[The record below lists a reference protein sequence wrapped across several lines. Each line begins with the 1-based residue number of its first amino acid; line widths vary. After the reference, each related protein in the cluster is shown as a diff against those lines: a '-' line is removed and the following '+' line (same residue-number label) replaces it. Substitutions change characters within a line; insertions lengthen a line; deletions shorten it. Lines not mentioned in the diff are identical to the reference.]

1 MTAGFGNEAQGS
13 QPPAPGGSYSGS
25 PPQQFPPPP
34 PGYSQPSGLGTGWTP
49 QPAPVRMPPLPK
61 GFDIGIIV
69 MGVGALLT
77 LIGFLCGAG
86 AAGQFGSGGTASAL
100 QAWLGAFF
108 VLAGIGIFLVIG
120 GWLYRAVMATRRAG
134 Q

>member
-1 MTAGFGNEAQGS
+1 MAGFGNEAQGP
-13 QPPAPGGSYSGS
+13 QPPAPGGLYSGP
-25 PPQQFPPPP
+25 PPQQFPSPS

-49 QPAPVRMPPLPK
+49 QAAPVRMPQFPK

-77 LIGFLCGAG
+77 LIGFLCGDGSVGQYG
-86 AAGQFGSGGTASAL
+86 AGGTLSAY

-108 VLAGIGIFLVIG
+108 VLTGVGIFLVIG
-120 GWLYRAVMATRRAG
+120 GWLYRTVTATRRAG